1 MAKPG
6 RERYLHHSHFRP
18 WSGKVTAVTGRLFGA
33 VSNHLAHPSLG
44 DEGDEP
50 HPGSWPLTEMAQA
63 LLGGLADFV
72 HTGTDATDTY
82 DPAWFTPSPVVTF
95 LVYGDNVHLLPRT
108 EVSEHPEV
116 GKLTEAL
123 HTYLDDLR
131 RGVIPRPDD
140 PR

>member
-1 MAKPG
+1 M
-6 RERYLHHSHFRP
+6 
-18 WSGKVTAVTGRLFGA
+18 TGRIFGA

-44 DEGDEP
+44 DESDEP

-72 HTGTDATDTY
+72 QTGNDVTNTY
-82 DPAWFTPSPVVTF
+82 DPAWFTPSPIVTF
-95 LVYGDNVHLLPRT
+95 LVYGDNLHLLPGT

-123 HTYLDDLR
+123 HTYLADLG
-131 RGVIPRPDD
+131 RGVTPRPDD
-140 PR
+140 PN